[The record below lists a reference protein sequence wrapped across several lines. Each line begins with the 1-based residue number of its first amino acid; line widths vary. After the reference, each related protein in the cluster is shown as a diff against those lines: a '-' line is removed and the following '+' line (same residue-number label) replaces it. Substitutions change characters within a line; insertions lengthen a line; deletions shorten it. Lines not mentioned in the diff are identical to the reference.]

1 MSFTKIKISFLL
13 ILVGLLTLFG
23 FKKNESRIIESS
35 DINFIEPNFKF
46 SSIDSVN
53 KLLKQTNIF
62 SNKILKSNLN
72 LKGIEQHILS
82 NNYIDSVDV
91 SISID
96 GKLGIKIIEKNPVFR
111 VLNDK
116 FYIDARGKKMPLS
129 TKFSKSV
136 PLILNNVDSLDLKI
150 LGEIGGYIE
159 KNKFLNNHISSLI
172 FKNEDLIFTLNDFTY
187 RLNMRGFKEY
197 DSKFKN
203 YESFFLRVYNSG
215 LLDSLSSINLNFKNQ
230 VIIQRK

>member
-1 MSFTKIKISFLL
+1 
-13 ILVGLLTLFG
+13 
-23 FKKNESRIIESS
+23 
-35 DINFIEPNFKF
+35 
-46 SSIDSVN
+46 
-53 KLLKQTNIF
+53 LLKQTNIF

-91 SISID
+91 SISVD

-116 FYIDARGKKMPLS
+116 FYIDTHGKKMPLS

-159 KNKFLNNHISSLI
+159 KNKFLNNHISSLS
-172 FKNEDLIFTLNDFTY
+172 FKNEDLVFTLNDFSY
-187 RLNMRGFKEY
+187 RLNMSGFKEY

-203 YESFFLRVYNSG
+203 YESFFLKVYNSG

>member
-1 MSFTKIKISFLL
+1 MSFNKIKISFLL

-72 LKGIEQHILS
+72 LKRIEQHILS
-82 NNYIDSVDV
+82 NNFIDSVDV
-91 SISID
+91 SISVD

-116 FYIDARGKKMPLS
+116 FYIDTHGKKMPLS

-136 PLILNNVDSLDLKI
+136 PLILNN
-150 LGEIGGYIE
+150 
-159 KNKFLNNHISSLI
+159 HISSLS
-172 FKNEDLIFTLNDFTY
+172 FKNEDLVFTLNDFSY
-187 RLNMRGFKEY
+187 HLKISGFKEY

>member
-1 MSFTKIKISFLL
+1 MSFNKIKISFLL

-23 FKKNESRIIESS
+23 FKKKKVTYYLNLQILILLNLILNS
-35 DINFIEPNFKF
+35 

-53 KLLKQTNIF
+53 KLLKQTNVF

-91 SISID
+91 SISVD

-150 LGEIGGYIE
+150 LGEIGGY
-159 KNKFLNNHISSLI
+159 
-172 FKNEDLIFTLNDFTY
+172 Y
-187 RLNMRGFKEY
+187 RK
-197 DSKFKN
+197 K
-203 YESFFLRVYNSG
+203 
-215 LLDSLSSINLNFKNQ
+215 
-230 VIIQRK
+230 